1 MNIDAKLLNKILAN
15 WIQQYFKRIIYHE
28 QVGFIPGT
36 QGFFSIHKSASVI
49 LLLFSPSVVS
59 DSLPPHRLQHTR
71 LPCPSPSPRVCS
83 NSCPLRSWSYPTISV
98 SVIPFFSCSQSFP
111 ASRSFPLRQL
121 FASGGQ
127 NIGVST
133 SASVLSMN
141 IQGWFPLGLTDLIS
155 LLPKGLSRVFSNTTV
170 WRHQFFGTQPFLLS
184 NCLIQDI
191 HIQDYWKNH
200 NFDYMYLCQQNDVS
214 AF

>member
-155 LLPKGLSRVFSNTTV
+155 LLPKGLSRVFSSTTFQK
-170 WRHQFFGTQPFLLS
+170 HQFFRTQPSLWS
-184 NCLIQDI
+184 NSHL
-191 HIQDYWKNH
+191 
-200 NFDYMYLCQQNDVS
+200 YLMTGKP
-214 AF
+214 

>member
-83 NSCPLRSWSYPTISV
+83 NSCPLRSWSYPTISA

-133 SASVLSMN
+133 SASVLPMN
-141 IQGWFPLGLTDLIS
+141 IQGWFSWRLTGLVSFLC
-155 LLPKGLSRVFSNTTV
+155 KGLASVFSSTTV
-170 WRHQFFGTQPFLLS
+170 CRHQFFGTQPSLLS
-184 NCLIQDI
+184 NYHI
-191 HIQDYWKNH
+191 HTWLWKNH
-200 NFDYMYLCQQNDVS
+200 SFDYMDLCRQSDVS